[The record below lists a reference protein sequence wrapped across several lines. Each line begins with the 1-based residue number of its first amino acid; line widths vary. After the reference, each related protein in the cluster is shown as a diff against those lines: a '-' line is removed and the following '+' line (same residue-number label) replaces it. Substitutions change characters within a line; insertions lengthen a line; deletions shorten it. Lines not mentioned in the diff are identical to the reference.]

1 MAGATTSMTIR
12 MDRNIKEQSQKLFK
26 SLGMDMTTAINI
38 FLRQSLLHN
47 GLPFDVNLNAN
58 NHELLLAKIAEA
70 DADPDI
76 HGPFKTT
83 KEMMEDLNADD

>member
-12 MDRNIKEQSQKLFK
+12 MDRNVKEQSQKLFK

-47 GLPFDVNLNAN
+47 GLPFDVNLNTPN
-58 NHELLLAKIAEA
+58 DNLWQKIAEA

-76 HGPFKTT
+76 HGPFQTT
-83 KEMMEDLNADD
+83 KELMEDLNADD